1 MKKYFIA
8 ALALVAAVACSK
20 DDVANPVL
28 DTSMKSVTLNIGNMA
43 TGVRAAIE
51 GAETEKGVNATA
63 STKVDEKFFVMFAK
77 ADGTIVKVYQGGTN
91 GTIPAAVGSTYT
103 FHKLPETVR
112 QVAIIGNYTGT
123 APVAGDHLST
133 YEEAW
138 EAESEATVKADYK
151 NLLAY
156 GKDDLTNSNT
166 CTTVN
171 EHGNTLEYPLYTAD
185 VTVAPHKARIEI
197 TKIACDDDAA
207 YNLYSY
213 IGVVSVKM
221 AGVTGG
227 NSYIHNFTAFSE
239 TNLPSNNVNN
249 VLCMPSSKLIA
260 PQAGNVWSWNIAPQ
274 AVSNIVTE
282 LYVEGNGY
290 TTAIPTRT
298 VTITSYANGS
308 TPITQFEAGKI
319 YNFAIDFDNANIDNV
334 ENYICAEVDVTIQDW
349 EVVPVT
355 VGFQNN

>member
-1 MKKYFIA
+1 M
-8 ALALVAAVACSK
+8 
-20 DDVANPVL
+20 
-28 DTSMKSVTLNIGNMA
+28 
-43 TGVRAAIE
+43 
-51 GAETEKGVNATA
+51 
-63 STKVDEKFFVMFAK
+63 
-77 ADGTIVKVYQGGTN
+77 
-91 GTIPAAVGSTYT
+91 
-103 FHKLPETVR
+103 
-112 QVAIIGNYTGT
+112 
-123 APVAGDHLST
+123 
-133 YEEAW
+133 
-138 EAESEATVKADYK
+138 
-151 NLLAY
+151 AY

-207 YNLYSY
+207 YALYSY
-213 IGVVSVKM
+213 MGVVSVKM

-227 NSYIHNFTAFSE
+227 NSYVHNFTEFSE
-239 TNLPSNNVNN
+239 TNLPSASAND
-249 VLCMPSSKLIA
+249 VLTSTSTSIA
-260 PQAGNVWSWNIAPQ
+260 PTTGNVWSWNIAPQ
-274 AVSNIVTE
+274 ATSNIVTE

-290 TTAIPTRT
+290 TTAVPVRT

-334 ENYICAEVDVTIQDW
+334 ENYICAEVDVTIQNW